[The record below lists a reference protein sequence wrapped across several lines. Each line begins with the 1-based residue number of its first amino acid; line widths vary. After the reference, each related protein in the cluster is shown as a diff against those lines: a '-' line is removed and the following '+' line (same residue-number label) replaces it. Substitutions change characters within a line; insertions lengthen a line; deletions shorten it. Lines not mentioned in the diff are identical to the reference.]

1 MRQSY
6 YPALKTSVLRFTIT
20 IFLYGISLTTPG
32 TASAEGAEG
41 HAGHMSTQ
49 PSGFPGDLLIFPD
62 FYSVSRI
69 DQGPV
74 HKLNDN
80 QVIPELNLFYTTD
93 YYRFRFLGEWLVN
106 TITHNVERIQFGVH
120 LGETSL
126 WLGRF
131 HNPIGYWN
139 MQYHHAAFLQ
149 PSISRPGVMA
159 FETAGGVI
167 PNHLTGLL
175 WEGIHEFDEAGVYYT
190 IGAGAGPDLTKGLSA
205 FNVFEPGG
213 SHRPAASMRIGYQPI
228 SYGIDEF
235 GLSAA
240 YTIIPGDRVVLNQ
253 VNQFVG
259 SLYAN
264 WHFKALHFLSEV
276 VYANNKLDRP
286 LQGISDGNFANAYAQ
301 LEWEVKQDVSLYS
314 RVEDTFVGQNDPYI
328 TLFPKYVQE
337 RIMGGVRYKYNQ
349 NMALKMEV
357 SQEYLRNDQF
367 TQVMLQWSAIFP

>member
-1 MRQSY
+1 MRLPNY
-6 YPALKTSVLRFTIT
+6 RAMKITVLRFTIA
-20 IFLYGISLTTPG
+20 IFLYGISLTNP
-32 TASAEGAEG
+32 SAVFADDHIG
-41 HAGHMSTQ
+41 HLSPN

-62 FYSVSRI
+62 LYSVSRI
-69 DQGPV
+69 NQGPD

-93 YYRFRFLGEWLVN
+93 YYKFRFLGEWLVN
-106 TITHNVERIQFGVH
+106 TLTHNVERIQFGVH

-139 MQYHHAAFLQ
+139 MQFHHAAFLQ
-149 PSISRPGVMA
+149 PSVSRPGVMA

-167 PNHLTGLL
+167 PNHLTGFL
-175 WEGIHEFDEAGVYYT
+175 WEGIHEFGEAGVYYT
-190 IGAGAGPDLTKGLSA
+190 LGAGAGPNFYSKGLAA
-205 FNVFEPGG
+205 FNVFDPAGP
-213 SHRPAASMRIGYQPI
+213 HRPGASFRIGYQPI

-235 GLSAA
+235 GLSTA
-240 YTIIPGDRVVLNQ
+240 YTVIPGDRVLLNQ
-253 VNQFVG
+253 VNQFVA
-259 SLYAN
+259 SFYAN

-286 LQGISDGNFANAYAQ
+286 QQGISDGDYANAYVQ
-301 LEWEVKQDVSLYS
+301 LEWDVKKNISLYS
-314 RVEDTFVGQNDPYI
+314 RVEDTFVGKNDPYI
-328 TLFPKYVQE
+328 NLFPRYVQD

-357 SQEYLRNDQF
+357 SEEYLRNDQF